1 LEASHFPQRMQELNK
16 FAIDARNKKN
26 IESNDDEKED
36 EEELP
41 PWKTHPEIRETP
53 PSVGIYSVMFE
64 LPKSMITYDTE
75 GATHIE
81 RQLVATTNFF
91 DEIVPPQDGFSSS
104 VAAVTMIPKA
114 KNVANAWKKWV

>member
-1 LEASHFPQRMQELNK
+1 MQELNK
-16 FAIDARNKKN
+16 FAIDARNKN
-26 IESNDDEKED
+26 EECNDDKANDLKED

-75 GATHIE
+75 GATPIE

-114 KNVANAWKKWV
+114 SLVAKAWTKWV